1 MAMEMLEQTEPR
13 GASEPV
19 FEVAGNRLTLLSEG
33 RPAFDML
40 IALIDGAQT
49 SLRLLYYMYSEDEA
63 GHRVRSALLAAVRR
77 GVRVSL
83 IVDGFGS
90 AARDAFF
97 APLEE
102 VGVDVCR
109 FIPRF
114 GRRYLLRN
122 HQKLALADEQRVIIG
137 GFNIENDYFGDP
149 ASGAWRDLGALI
161 DGPAATR
168 LVGYYDALAR
178 WSHWPKPRMRDLRRA
193 LNKWS
198 EPEGTVRWLFG
209 GPTRRLNPWA
219 RAVKN
224 DMQKARRVAMIS
236 AYFAPSP
243 AMLRRLE
250 AVARRGST
258 RIITPARSDSNAM
271 IAAARHCY
279 ARLLRRGV
287 EIHEYQLT
295 KLHTKL
301 FIAEDAVYLGSA
313 NFDMRSLYL
322 NLELMLRV
330 DDPAFAEHCRRYFQ
344 GELSQ
349 SRRITREAHHAAGNW
364 LRRLQ
369 WGLAYFVVAVLDNR
383 LTRRLSFG
391 MERRGRISSLS
402 RPSKAGR
409 EGY

>member
-1 MAMEMLEQTEPR
+1 MATEMLETNDPG
-13 GASEPV
+13 GAIEPV
-19 FEVAGNRLTLLSEG
+19 FEVAGNQLTLLSEG
-33 RPAFDML
+33 RQAFDML
-40 IALIDGAQT
+40 IALIDGAQK

-63 GHRVRSALLAAVRR
+63 GKRVRSALLAAVGR

-83 IVDGFGS
+83 IIDGFGS
-90 AARDAFF
+90 GAGDAFF
-97 APLEE
+97 APLEA
-102 VGVDVCR
+102 VGADVCR

-137 GFNIENDYFGDP
+137 GFNIEDDYFGDP
-149 ASGAWRDLGALI
+149 ARGAWRDLGALI
-161 DGPAATR
+161 EGPAATR

-178 WSHWPKPRMRDLRRA
+178 WSHRPKPRMRDLRRA

-198 EPEGTVRWLFG
+198 EPEGAVRWLFG

-224 DMQKARRVAMIS
+224 DMQKARRVAMIA

-301 FIAEDAVYLGSA
+301 FIAEDAVHLGSA
-313 NFDMRSLYL
+313 NFDMRSLFL
-322 NLELMLRV
+322 NLELMLRI
-330 DDPAFAEHCRRYFQ
+330 DDPVFADHCRRYFE
-344 GELSQ
+344 GELAR
-349 SRRITREAHHAAGNW
+349 SRQITREAHHAASNW

-383 LTRRLSFG
+383 LTRRLNFG
-391 MERRGRISSLS
+391 MERRVRSSNPS
-402 RPSKAGR
+402 RPNKAGR
-409 EGY
+409 GGY